1 HTPRRVRPRARGR
14 GNDTAQNATLSAG
27 GCLRTLTLPMLLAH
41 THSHNHY
48 PDQIQKHPA

>member
-1 HTPRRVRPRARGR
+1 
-14 GNDTAQNATLSAG
+14 
-27 GCLRTLTLPMLLAH
+27 LRTLTLPMLLAH